1 MGWGRNDRCFTHK
14 HSHELSAF
22 VMATRQN
29 TLPCVRNAGG
39 WIYAAR
45 GIGRRAEGRERQR
58 EGETPGDRLHTD
70 AVGTYSGRYNR
81 LFG

>member
-45 GIGRRAEGRERQR
+45 GTGRRAEGENASEREKHR
-58 EGETPGDRLHTD
+58 ETGCTRTQ
-70 AVGTYSGRYNR
+70 
-81 LFG
+81 